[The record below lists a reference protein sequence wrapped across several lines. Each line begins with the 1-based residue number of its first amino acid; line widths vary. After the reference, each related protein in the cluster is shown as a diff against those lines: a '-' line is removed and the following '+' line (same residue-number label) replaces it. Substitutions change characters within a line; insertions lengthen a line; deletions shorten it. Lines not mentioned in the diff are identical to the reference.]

1 MLSTLRQGTP
11 VFVIFRNG
19 PRVATAKVAQISS
32 QYPPQFNIQMG
43 QMGANMSP
51 MFDLTLEMDGK
62 TELFQRIPVNTS
74 IAEFPEK
81 GIIIS
86 ESRDGVINEVS
97 AIRGNAVS
105 ELDKR
110 SYYEQTVANCD
121 QILLDVNPDLKRE
134 QEQASKIAKLEEQ
147 LAGMSDQIAALTGM
161 LSKTLG
167 KKKEESKNGIRYL
180 QPQRRQLW
188 PQIRLDGV

>member
-32 QYPPQFNIQMG
+32 QYPPQFNLQMAQMG
-43 QMGANMSP
+43 NNMSP
-51 MFDLTLEMDGK
+51 MFDLTLELDGK
-62 TELFQRIPVNTS
+62 AELFQRIPVNTS

-81 GIIIS
+81 GIILS
-86 ESRDGVINEVS
+86 ETREGVVNEVS

-121 QILLDVNPDLKRE
+121 QILLDINPDLKRE
-134 QEQASKIAKLEEQ
+134 QEQAAKISQLEER
-147 LAGMSDQIAALTGM
+147 LAGMSDQLAAITGM
-161 LSKTLG
+161 ISKSLG
-167 KKKEESKNGIRYL
+167 KKKEE
-180 QPQRRQLW
+180 
-188 PQIRLDGV
+188 

>member
-43 QMGANMSP
+43 QMGVNMSP
-51 MFDLTLEMDGK
+51 MFDLTLELDGK
-62 TELFQRIPVNTS
+62 TELFQRIPINTS

-81 GIIIS
+81 GIILS
-86 ESRDGVINEVS
+86 ETRDGVINEVS

-105 ELDKR
+105 ELEKR
-110 SYYEQTVANCD
+110 SFYEQTVANCD

-134 QEQASKIAKLEEQ
+134 QEQAGKIAKLEQQ

-167 KKKEESKNGIRYL
+167 KKKEE
-180 QPQRRQLW
+180 
-188 PQIRLDGV
+188 

>member
-1 MLSTLRQGTP
+1 MLSALRQGTP

-32 QYPPQFNIQMG
+32 QYPPQFNLQMG

-62 TELFQRIPVNTS
+62 TELFQRIPINTS

-81 GIIIS
+81 GIILS
-86 ESRDGVINEVS
+86 ETRDGVINEVN

-110 SYYEQTVANCD
+110 SYYEQTVASCD
-121 QILLDVNPDLKRE
+121 QILLDINPDLKRE
-134 QEQASKIAKLEEQ
+134 QEQAGKIAKLEQQ

-167 KKKEESKNGIRYL
+167 KKKEE
-180 QPQRRQLW
+180 
-188 PQIRLDGV
+188 

>member
-51 MFDLTLEMDGK
+51 MFDLTLELDGK

-81 GIIIS
+81 GIILS
-86 ESRDGVINEVS
+86 ETRDGVINEVS

-110 SYYEQTVANCD
+110 SFYEQTVANCD

-134 QEQASKIAKLEEQ
+134 QEQAGKIAKLEQQ

-167 KKKEESKNGIRYL
+167 KKKEE
-180 QPQRRQLW
+180 
-188 PQIRLDGV
+188 